1 MAALTSSE
9 PVGVLRSWVPGA
21 GVGGDVES
29 VIVIAGYP
37 IVPGGGA
44 SIDRM
49 LHGIDHIVVACDDP
63 DATAAQITDEIGLAF
78 TGGGRHP
85 GAGTW
90 NRLAFLADEAYLE
103 LIGVADRREALGSP
117 VGASALRALD
127 ERGGGFASYAVRSD
141 ELEDD
146 VTMLQATGAAL
157 TDPLHG
163 SRDGAD
169 GETVEWWISVPERL
183 GPDGLPF
190 LIRHALV
197 GREWGPDAVRQRVA
211 FRHPI
216 GSPMHLVRLDI
227 ATDDPPSRAGDY
239 AEQLGISF
247 RAVADL
253 AVAQV
258 GPHIIRLL
266 PSREMATVATIVL
279 AAGVDTPRSADIAGV
294 RWDVDPVPVLAR

>member
-1 MAALTSSE
+1 MF
-9 PVGVLRSWVPGA
+9 
-21 GVGGDVES
+21 
-29 VIVIAGYP
+29 
-37 IVPGGGA
+37 
-44 SIDRM
+44 
-49 LHGIDHIVVACDDP
+49 HGIDHLVVACDDP
-63 DATAAQITDEIGLAF
+63 DATAEQLTDEIGLAF
-78 TGGGRHP
+78 AGGGRHR

-90 NRLAFLADEAYLE
+90 NRLAWLADEAYVE
-103 LIGVADRREALGSP
+103 LIGVSDRRDALGSP

-127 ERGGGFASYAVRSD
+127 DRGGGFASYAIRSD

-163 SRDGAD
+163 SREGSD
-169 GETVEWWISVPERL
+169 GERVEWWLSVPERI

-197 GREWGPDAVRQRVA
+197 GKEWGPDALRERVT

-216 GSPMHLVRLDI
+216 GSPMRLVRLDI

-239 AEQLGISF
+239 SEQLGISF

-253 AVAQV
+253 AVTQIGRHV
-258 GPHIIRLL
+258 IRLL
-266 PSREMATVATIVL
+266 PSREMVTAATVVL
-279 AAGVDTPRSADIAGV
+279 AAGIESPRSADIAGV
-294 RWDVDPVPVLAR
+294 HWDVDPDPALAR